1 MIDFPS
7 VWVYTYIKIR
17 KGDIIMTQNEINKAI
32 EISMNVYGRDA
43 TIQALNTMYHEHLI
57 TLEQCIEALD
67 ILNK

>member
-1 MIDFPS
+1 
-7 VWVYTYIKIR
+7 
-17 KGDIIMTQNEINKAI
+17 MTQNEINKAI